1 MAADDATDGSLPLN
15 SDADV
20 VRARHRVREL
30 AISIDLDL
38 VTQTKLITAASEL
51 GRNTWLHGGGGTLE
65 ASIVRHPT
73 SPTERLGVRLRFV
86 DTGPGIADMTLAL
99 TSGWTTGNG
108 LGLGLPGA
116 QRLVHEFDIE
126 SEVGAGTTITTVT
139 WRRS

>member
-1 MAADDATDGSLPLN
+1 MASGDAAAVLPLN

-30 AISIDLDL
+30 AVSIDMDL

-51 GRNTWLHGGGGTLE
+51 GRNTWVHGGGGTLE

-73 SPTERLGVRLRFV
+73 AVTERLGVQLRFV
-86 DTGPGIADMTLAL
+86 DAGPGIADMTLAL
-99 TSGWTTGNG
+99 TSGWTTGSG

-116 QRLVHEFDIE
+116 QRLVHEFDLE
-126 SEVGAGTTITTVT
+126 SAVGAGTTVTIVT
-139 WRRS
+139 WRRA